1 MQDSRRSIPRQHVV
15 QFRVLRASA
24 RGEEAHILLRV
35 TVSAVAA
42 PAMFI
47 RRGTAVVRFHQQQGI
62 LQPAAFL
69 NCLRHPADPAVRQ
82 RDRSQVLRRAV
93 AVGVARPIRYIEME
107 VDQGK
112 IVPVDIVHGGLDQLV
127 ALSVD
132 LIYAEIVLNDA
143 VVDVSPFAEGS
154 HFRIRPV
161 FPDYP
166 EHGRIGRIGRECPLA
181 RGPVGQPVA
190 AAVHPVQDTSPAFR
204 ADGRQFG
211 QRAPADGPVA
221 EDTVNVGGGSLL
233 KKSAGS
239 VHTKQDN
246 PFRPLLHVTMPPA
259 ANADNPIGR
268 SF

>member
-1 MQDSRRSIPRQHVV
+1 MQDSRRGIPRQHVV
-15 QFRVLRASA
+15 QFRMLRTSA
-24 RGEEAHILLRV
+24 CGEEAHILFRIAV
-35 TVSAVAA
+35 PAVAA

-47 RRGTAVVRFHQQQGI
+47 RRGTAVVGLHQQQGI
-62 LQPAAFL
+62 LQPAALFD
-69 NCLRHPADPAVRQ
+69 CFRHPADPAVRQ
-82 RDRSQVLRRAV
+82 RDRSQVLRRAI
-93 AVGVARPIRYIEME
+93 AVGVARPIRNIEME

-112 IVPVDIVHGGLDQLV
+112 IVPVDIVHGSLDQLIT
-127 ALSVD
+127 LGID
-132 LIYAEIVLNDA
+132 LINAEIVLNDA

-166 EHGRIGRIGRECPLA
+166 EHGRIGRIGRKCPLA
-181 RGPVGQPVA
+181 RSPVGQPVA

-211 QRAPADGPVA
+211 QRAPADRPVA
-221 EDTVNVGGGSLL
+221 EDAVNVGGGSLL

-246 PFRPLLHVTMPPA
+246 PFRPLLHVTMPPV